1 MARPKI
7 EEKEKEAIAAMEES
21 IAEARKETF
30 NTKPPETPPP
40 EVWTKEKSLE
50 IYLKPS
56 RTILN
61 KDKFNEA
68 FRSKYEH
75 DKEYVR
81 FIAENVEIG
90 GERIEIWTRPFPGM
104 PAEFWEVPVN
114 KPIWGPRY
122 LAEQIKRK
130 HYNRLKMEDKPI
142 STEGGMTYYGS
153 MAVESVVHR
162 LNAHSA
168 KPSTQFSF
176 HNKAS
181 NF

>member
-1 MARPKI
+1 MVKPKQEVAK
-7 EEKEKEAIAAMEES
+7 EEVKAMEES
-21 IAEARKETF
+21 LAVARDQTF
-30 NTKPPETPPP
+30 KTKPPETAPP
-40 EVWTKEKSLE
+40 EVSTKPASNE

-61 KDKFNEA
+61 KDKFNET

-81 FIAENVEIG
+81 FIAENVEVG
-90 GERIEIWTRPFPGM
+90 GERIEIWTRPYPGM

-130 HYNRLKMEDKPI
+130 HYNRFRMEDKPI
-142 STEGGMTYYGS
+142 SSEGGMTYYGT

-168 KPSTQFSF
+168 KPETQFSF